1 MSSLRGRGR
10 HSSDELRHFDLGQT
24 NESQG
29 GEVRGFWIGLQ
40 TPVFDGHRY
49 RHHRHVNILAVKNAN
64 YFHTHWQPVDWPD
77 KGLEV
82 QVDNS
87 HSDPKRTA
95 GLYDVKDVYEVV
107 VPAR

>member
-1 MSSLRGRGR
+1 
-10 HSSDELRHFDLGQT
+10 
-24 NESQG
+24 
-29 GEVRGFWIGLQ
+29 
-40 TPVFDGHRY
+40 
-49 RHHRHVNILAVKNAN
+49 LAVKNAN